1 MSKNWSYFFG
11 KCDQIPSFLQIWS
24 HLLRKS
30 LTENFSFCTVQ
41 RVKSFCFM
49 DDRSH
54 VLILLIVENDFS
66 AVALIAP
73 ITNNSL
79 ITRFFHK
86 QHFYRQRQAEI
97 GKKLGKVIIWPWN
110 PTILDRAHCV
120 KSVQIRSYF
129 WSVFSCIQ
137 FEYKKI
143 RTRKCSVSGHFSRCD
158 FSGWS
163 FCETFSHSCC
173 MLQ

>member
-1 MSKNWSYFFG
+1 
-11 KCDQIPSFLQIWS
+11 
-24 HLLRKS
+24 
-30 LTENFSFCTVQ
+30 
-41 RVKSFCFM
+41 M

-97 GKKLGKVIIWPWN
+97 GKKLGKVII
-110 PTILDRAHCV
+110 
-120 KSVQIRSYF
+120 
-129 WSVFSCIQ
+129 
-137 FEYKKI
+137 
-143 RTRKCSVSGHFSRCD
+143 
-158 FSGWS
+158 
-163 FCETFSHSCC
+163 
-173 MLQ
+173 